1 MYSHCPHCRTLFRI
15 YPEQLAQARG
25 QVRCGVCNY
34 SFNALETLSE
44 HPVWPPAPPSLED
57 AALSHIESAEQHTPS
72 TSIPAEIHLET
83 EAVVG
88 DAEQDA
94 ALGAIAEDIP
104 QHSPFVSMP
113 AEIHPEIAEGDT
125 DIEPGAAM
133 AAVAEENPQDSPS
146 VSSLAEIHPETSEVD
161 ADAEPGVA
169 MATVAEEA
177 PQDSPSA
184 SSLAEIHPETSEV
197 DADAEPGVA
206 MATVVEEALTTTPIV
221 ETEEIHEPIPDTA
234 VQEAVE
240 VTIETPANAESSPS
254 PEQAIEVQANPSESS
269 APSVSEEEIGTPLP
283 SPMDSTLP
291 DLGIIAAEPRPISTP
306 QLATNGF
313 KTALWAAINI
323 VLILVLLGQYT
334 YYNRNELAQY
344 PDLRP
349 WLATLCEAM
358 SCDTPLQRD
367 VSRIVLTNRIVES
380 HPRHA
385 NALLIDATL
394 VNDADFPQPY
404 PLLDIRF
411 SDLNNQLV
419 AGRRFRP
426 SEYLPA
432 GTSLQAGMA
441 PHQPIHITLE
451 IVDPGK
457 DAVSFQFELL

>member
-25 QVRCGVCNY
+25 QVRCGVCDY

-57 AALSHIESAEQHTPS
+57 ASLTHIESVEQHTPS
-72 TSIPAEIHLET
+72 TSIPEEIQLET
-83 EAVVG
+83 EAVVE
-88 DAEQDA
+88 DTEQEA
-94 ALGAIAEDIP
+94 AMGAIAEDIP
-104 QHSPFVSMP
+104 QHTPFVSAP
-113 AEIHPEIAEGDT
+113 EEIHPEIAETDT
-125 DIEPGAAM
+125 DIEPGAPM
-133 AAVAEENPQDSPS
+133 AAVVEEAPQDSPS
-146 VSSLAEIHPETSEVD
+146 VSLPAEIHPETSEVG
-161 ADAEPGVA
+161 AETEPGVA

-177 PQDSPSA
+177 
-184 SSLAEIHPETSEV
+184 
-197 DADAEPGVA
+197 
-206 MATVVEEALTTTPIV
+206 LTKTPIV
-221 ETEEIHEPIPDTA
+221 ETEEMHEPVPDSA

-240 VTIETPANAESSPS
+240 ETIETPVYAESSPS
-254 PEQAIEVQANPSESS
+254 PEQVIEVQAKPSESS
-269 APSVSEEEIGTPLP
+269 APSVSADEIDTPLP
-283 SPMDSTLP
+283 SPTDSTLP

-306 QLATNGF
+306 QLATSGF

-323 VLILVLLGQYT
+323 VLILVLLGQYA

-349 WLATLCEAM
+349 WLATLCDAM

-380 HPRHA
+380 DPRHA

-394 VNDADFPQPY
+394 VNEADFPQPY